1 MAKKAEVNFY
11 KAKRKTSLAA
21 RRRRAQVLI
30 GFLILIIVAGTL
42 FCLSWFLS
50 QPFIVINNISV
61 SGNSLIASKDI
72 LATVKNIISD
82 SYLGLF
88 TKSNIFLYPE
98 KNIEKTLAASF
109 PAIKSIH
116 GNLENWYTLNL
127 SVEERTPVAL
137 WCQSADSTDC
147 FYLDSDGL
155 IFSPAPV
162 FSDNIFL
169 KFTGSSI
176 SSPIVGKNLLPPDEF
191 RRIAF
196 FLESLLPLGLVA
208 TSLQIDGDD
217 YQIQLKAGGRLII
230 KTTGDLSV
238 ILENLRTILRSDNLK
253 QALARDG
260 VIDYIDLRYGNK
272 VFYKFENN
280 D

>member
-1 MAKKAEVNFY
+1 MIIG
-11 KAKRKTSLAA
+11 
-21 RRRRAQVLI
+21 VLI
-30 GFLILIIVAGTL
+30 LVIFAIAL
-42 FCLSWFLS
+42 FFLSWFLS
-50 QPFIVINNISV
+50 RPFVVINEITV

-116 GNLENWYTLNL
+116 SNLENWYTLNL
-127 SVEERTPVAL
+127 SVEERVPSAL
-137 WCQSADSTDC
+137 WCQSVASTDC

-169 KFTGSSI
+169 KFTGGQITAS
-176 SSPIVGKNLLPPDEF
+176 SSPIVGKNFLPPDEF

-238 ILENLRTILRSDNLK
+238 ILENLRTILRSNNLT
-253 QALARDG
+253 QALARGG

-272 VFYKFENN
+272 VFYKFEN
-280 D
+280 